1 MKRFLRVTMGILL
14 LALSVAATQIPAE
27 SLRAAADQSEFQ
39 LDGTT
44 LVKYTGTATA
54 VSVPAEVTKIGEEAF
69 RANQTLKSVKLPKN
83 LETIGNGAFSYCSAL
98 QQVNI
103 PDSVKEIG
111 AGAFSCCTSLSSLS
125 LGSGVEKLGSGILAG
140 CSALQSVKVDKKNN
154 SFTADNGN
162 LYDRDMTCLYQYAMG
177 KTADSYRL
185 PDSVKKIDKY
195 AFWGCRNLNTV
206 ELNSYITAIPGYAFS
221 NCTSLENIRIPYSVK
236 SIEAKAFEDCINLKE
251 LSLPASVTRIH
262 DTTFDGCTRL
272 TLTGEAGST
281 AEAYSN
287 DFNQREKVVQAEY
300 EDLSERN
307 STEDQQIS
315 VNPAEENG
323 QDTTAAGNTEETS
336 KETGHANWDGR
347 MLGSAVIKGNQAVV
361 YIDNAVTQVKSGDS
375 QTPETQREKEPN
387 REEKSTGEQ
396 TREKLSDLTEPEV
409 EDSAEAVGQSSQ
421 TDEKG
426 LYLPKY
432 TITAQG
438 DLAGQAYYRN
448 KDMTEYT
455 IPSTVTRIGE
465 FAFARSSLTSIVIPE
480 GVKEIG
486 YGAFYHCDKLTQI
499 QFPDS
504 LEVIEPEAFA
514 KTGYLENYRKNQAS
528 SFPFLIVGN
537 GILLDYAGSD
547 EKIEIPEGVTYIA
560 PEVFKGHTEITSV
573 LLPDSLK
580 TIGEGAFEQ
589 CSSLT
594 QVQGGS
600 NVKKIQDRAFA
611 GCPLE
616 TVRIPDQVESLGLGA
631 FDLTESSVRPDAR
644 VAVFHGNIPV
654 VTHEKSAERLSNE
667 SYRIRALNGVSYAV
681 VDAAVSVDSLKGTV
695 LDPEQFGFQ
704 GVILSIA
711 SDTDRTVQLKE
722 STLTEEEA
730 AAIQLPSTIEIYGR
744 QYRIL
749 NPEALQELSQENSQ
763 QKQARESSLQEQEA
777 GTVRVSGNTENIPV
791 SQVRAAIGDRTHA
804 YTLDIRENEG
814 VSGRM
819 KDAYEKAFQTDSPAD
834 LTACELTLT
843 EQESGIPISRLG
855 KDAVR
860 ISMPVPERC
869 RDGKLFILC
878 TDQDGQLENVSYV
891 LEETASGQIVTFETS
906 HFSDFAFFTTG
917 TSLYA
922 EGNVLSG
929 KVNITQFSTK
939 DASPDTGDYF
949 SPKWILS
956 AGLFFTALAVLFYR
970 RRPKNKIAEK

>member
-27 SLRAAADQSEFQ
+27 SLRAATDQNEFQ

-98 QQVNI
+98 QQVSI

-111 AGAFSCCTSLSSLS
+111 AGAFSCCTSLSSFS
-125 LGSGVEKLGSGILAG
+125 LGSGTERLGSGILAG
-140 CSALQSVKVDKKNN
+140 CTNLQSIKVNKKN
-154 SFTADNGN
+154 STFISDNDN
-162 LYDRDMTCLYQYAMG
+162 LYDRDMTCLYQYAVG

-195 AFWGCRNLNTV
+195 AFWGCRNLSSI
-206 ELNSYITAIPGYAFS
+206 ELNSNISAIPGYAFS
-221 NCTSLENIRIPYSVK
+221 NCKSLENIQIPYSVK
-236 SIEAKAFEDCINLKE
+236 SIDAKAFEDCINLTE
-251 LSLPASVTRIH
+251 VFLPASVTRIH
-262 DTTFDGCTRL
+262 DTAFDGCTHL

-281 AEAYSN
+281 AETYAKA
-287 DFNQREKVVQAEY
+287 FNQREKVVQAEY

-307 STEDQQIS
+307 SGVDQQIPVNSAEDS
-315 VNPAEENG
+315 VKGNPV
-323 QDTTAAGNTEETS
+323 AGNTEDTS
-336 KETGHANWDGR
+336 TDHANWDGR
-347 MLGSAVIKGNQAVV
+347 MLGSAVIRGNQAIV

-375 QTPETQREKEPN
+375 QTPETKKEEVQN
-387 REEKSTGEQ
+387 REEKNAGKLTG
-396 TREKLSDLTEPEV
+396 EKLSDLTDTET
-409 EDSAEAVGQSSQ
+409 EDSAESLRQSSGA
-421 TDEKG
+421 DEKG

-438 DLAGQAYYRN
+438 DLADQAYYRN
-448 KDMTEYT
+448 KGMTEYT

-465 FAFARSSLTSIVIPE
+465 FAFARSGLTSIVIPE

-486 YGAFYHCDKLTQI
+486 YGAFYHCDQLTQI
-499 QFPDS
+499 QFPNS
-504 LEVIEPEAFA
+504 LEVIEPEAFS
-514 KTGYLENYRKNQAS
+514 KTGYLDNYRKNQAS

-547 EKIEIPEGVTYIA
+547 GKIEIPEGVTYIA
-560 PEVFKGHTEITSV
+560 PDVFKGHTEITSV

-589 CSSLT
+589 CTSLT

-631 FDLTESSVRPDAR
+631 FDLTESSLRQDER
-644 VAVFHGNIPV
+644 VVVFHGNIPV
-654 VTHEKSAERLSNE
+654 VSHEKSAERLSNE

-681 VDAAVSVDSLKGTV
+681 VDAAVSMDSLKDTV
-695 LDPEQFGFQ
+695 LDKEQFGFK
-704 GVILSIA
+704 GIVLSIA
-711 SDTDRTVQLKE
+711 SDTDRTVQLRG
-722 STLTEEEA
+722 STLTGEETA
-730 AAIQLPSTIEIYGR
+730 ALQLPATVEIYGR
-744 QYRIL
+744 QYRLL
-749 NPEALQELSQENSQ
+749 NPETLQELARESGQ
-763 QKQARESSLQEQEA
+763 QKQAQESGRQEQA
-777 GTVRVSGNTENIPV
+777 MGTVRVSGNTENIPV
-791 SQVRAAIGDRTHA
+791 DQVRATIGDTTHA
-804 YTLDIRENEG
+804 YTLDIQENEG
-814 VSGRM
+814 TSGRM
-819 KDAYEKAFQTDSPAD
+819 KGAYTKAFQADPPAD
-834 LTACELTLT
+834 FTVCELTLT
-843 EQESGIPISRLG
+843 EQESGIFISRLG
-855 KDAVR
+855 KDAVH

-878 TDQDGQLENVSYV
+878 TDEDGQLENVSYA
-891 LEETASGQIVTFETS
+891 LEETSSGRIVNFETS
-906 HFSDFAFFTTG
+906 HFSDFAFFTNG
-917 TSLYA
+917 VSLYA

-939 DASPDTGDYF
+939 DVSPDTGDYI

-970 RRPKNKIAEK
+970 RRPKNKTVEK

>member
-27 SLRAAADQSEFQ
+27 SLCAAADQSEFQ

-83 LETIGNGAFSYCSAL
+83 LETIGNGAFSYCSVL

-111 AGAFSCCTSLSSLS
+111 AGAFSCCTSLSSLN

-140 CSALQSVKVDKKNN
+140 CSTLQSVKVDKKNK

-162 LYDRDMTCLYQYAMG
+162 LYDRDMTCLYQYAIG

-185 PDSVKKIDKY
+185 PDFVKKIDKY

-206 ELNSYITAIPGYAFS
+206 ELNSNITAIPGYAFS

-236 SIEAKAFEDCINLKE
+236 SIDAKAFEDCINLKE
-251 LSLPASVTRIH
+251 VSLPASVTRIH
-262 DTTFDGCTRL
+262 DTAFDGCTHL
-272 TLTGEAGST
+272 ILAGEAGST
-281 AEAYSN
+281 AEAYAN

-300 EDLSERN
+300 EDLSDHNR
-307 STEDQQIS
+307 TEDQQIP
-315 VNPAEENG
+315 VNPAEDNG
-323 QDTTAAGNTEETS
+323 QDITAAGNTEDPS
-336 KETGHANWDGR
+336 KETDHANWDGR
-347 MLGSAVIKGNQAVV
+347 MLGSAVIRGNQAVV
-361 YIDNAVTQVKSGDS
+361 YIDNAVAQVKSG
-375 QTPETQREKEPN
+375 EA
-387 REEKSTGEQ
+387 
-396 TREKLSDLTEPEV
+396 LSDLTDPEA
-409 EDSAEAVGQSSQ
+409 EDSAETLGESSGA
-421 TDEKG
+421 DEKG

-432 TITAQG
+432 TITVQG
-438 DLAGQAYYRN
+438 DLADQAYYRN

-465 FAFARSSLTSIVIPE
+465 FAFARSGLTSIVIPE

-486 YGAFYHCDKLTQI
+486 YGAFYHCGQLTQI

-504 LEVIEPEAFA
+504 LEIIEPEAFA
-514 KTGYLENYRKNQAS
+514 KTGYLDNYRKNQAS

-547 EKIEIPEGVTYIA
+547 KKIEIPEGVIYIA
-560 PEVFKGHTEITSV
+560 PNVFKGHTEITSV
-573 LLPDSLK
+573 LLPDTLK

-589 CSSLT
+589 CTALT
-594 QVQGGS
+594 QVQGGG

-631 FDLTESSVRPDAR
+631 FDLTESSVRQDAR
-644 VAVFHGNIPV
+644 VAVFHGNVPV

-711 SDTDRTVQLKE
+711 SDTDRTVQLKG

-730 AAIQLPSTIEIYGR
+730 AALQLPSTIEIYGR

-749 NPEALQELSQENSQ
+749 NPEALQKLSQEGSQ
-763 QKQARESSLQEQEA
+763 QKQAQESSLQEA

-791 SQVRAAIGDRTHA
+791 SQVRATIGDMTHA
-804 YTLDIRENEG
+804 YTLDIRESEG
-814 VSGRM
+814 GSGRM
-819 KDAYEKAFQTDSPAD
+819 KDAYAKAFRTDPPTD

-843 EQESGIPISRLG
+843 EQESGVPISRLG

-878 TDQDGQLENVSYV
+878 TDEDGQLENVSYV
-891 LEETASGQIVTFETS
+891 LEETASGQIITFETS

-917 TSLYA
+917 ASLYA
-922 EGNVLSG
+922 EGNVSNG

-939 DASPDTGDYF
+939 DASPDTGDYL

-970 RRPKNKIAEK
+970 RRPKNKIIEK